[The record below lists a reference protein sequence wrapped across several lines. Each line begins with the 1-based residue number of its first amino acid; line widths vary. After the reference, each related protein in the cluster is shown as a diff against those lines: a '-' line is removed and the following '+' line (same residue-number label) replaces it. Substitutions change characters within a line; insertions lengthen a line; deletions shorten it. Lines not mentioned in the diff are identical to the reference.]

1 MAVDWTTTPGTIV
14 SEILHRDIDIFGDK
28 DNALDELANFASDAW
43 RCIEALS
50 FAKEVMPWRWG
61 IGNCNIKPEMLWVT
75 FVFKLAWKGI
85 AGSPLRAERF
95 VREIRGNIT
104 HNVTLDVLQKM
115 RETSPNAVIIGDWF
129 DGSDFT
135 SDYIYS
141 ELDDFIEASLNAID
155 ILLSDA
161 TTTKTANN
169 EGPPPAKQTP
179 SPPVAEVSVGNVVR
193 KNRLKEPPEIE
204 MMAYRLY
211 KNTEANQDEIAK
223 ALQKR
228 FRVPVGQQRVSR
240 MIRRV
245 RKWLKAGNILP
256 DPAKIPRAARTTD
269 PAVLDE
275 GERSDHLTQRQ
286 RSPRPDAE

>member
-1 MAVDWTTTPGTIV
+1 M
-14 SEILHRDIDIFGDK
+14 
-28 DNALDELANFASDAW
+28 
-43 RCIEALS
+43 
-50 FAKEVMPWRWG
+50 
-61 IGNCNIKPEMLWVT
+61 
-75 FVFKLAWKGI
+75 
-85 AGSPLRAERF
+85 
-95 VREIRGNIT
+95 REIRGNIT

-169 EGPPPAKQTP
+169 EGPPPAKQKP